1 MTENLSGVVLALVA
15 RRADLNSQPRSYPV
29 GNAVRV
35 CWRMAGL
42 DGKALGD
49 KMKSRH
55 KQINTDIGGDAMSE
69 DITLVDA
76 SGLKCPLPVLK
87 ARKAIKGLV
96 GGAQIRVIS
105 TDPASPLDFKHFC
118 NTSGHELLDIAEEGE
133 RIEFLIRK
141 AAR

>member
-1 MTENLSGVVLALVA
+1 
-15 RRADLNSQPRSYPV
+15 
-29 GNAVRV
+29 
-35 CWRMAGL
+35 MAGL
-42 DGKALGD
+42 DGKTLGD
-49 KMKSRH
+49 TIKSRH

-87 ARKAIKGLV
+87 ARKAIKGL
-96 GGAQIRVIS
+96 GAGAQIRVIS

-118 NTSGHELLDIAEEGE
+118 NISGHELLDIAEEGE

-141 AAR
+141 AAG